1 MFPRVEGFSLFL
13 RSVSIRPAFE
23 NRHSDGTEVA
33 VIAKI
38 ERATLANIGKDLS
51 YT

>member
-1 MFPRVEGFSLFL
+1 MFPRVEGLSRFL

-23 NRHSDGTEVA
+23 NRHSDCTEVT
-33 VIAKI
+33 VIAKS
-38 ERATLANIGKDLS
+38 ERATLANRGKDLS